1 VSEPRL
7 PATEKS
13 ASESEFREGALTVSQ
28 IYINGFQIVLSNADT
43 ALVGLLDNQP
53 VVKLNMS
60 YTVAKSLVVKLGQ
73 MMATFEKAVGR
84 EIMTTDDA
92 GSGIDGG
99 LTKK

>member
-1 VSEPRL
+1 MSEPRL
-7 PATEKS
+7 PATDES
-13 ASESEFREGALTVSQ
+13 ASEIEFPEGALTVSQ
-28 IYINGFQIVLSNADT
+28 MYINGFQIGLSNADT

-84 EIMTTDDA
+84 EIMTTEDA
-92 GSGIDGG
+92 GTG
-99 LTKK
+99 LEGVTKK